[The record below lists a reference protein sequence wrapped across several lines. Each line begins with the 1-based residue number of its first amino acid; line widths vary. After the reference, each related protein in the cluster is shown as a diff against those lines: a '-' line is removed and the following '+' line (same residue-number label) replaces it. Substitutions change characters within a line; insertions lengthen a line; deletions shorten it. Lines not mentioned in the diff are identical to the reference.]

1 MKVMQMINF
10 EIVIGFSKGY
20 QAIYVPK
27 MDQVIL

>member
-1 MKVMQMINF
+1 MQMINSEF
-10 EIVIGFSKGY
+10 VIRLSKGY

>member
-1 MKVMQMINF
+1 MQMINF
-10 EIVIGFSKGY
+10 EFVNGLSKGY

>member
-1 MKVMQMINF
+1 MQMINF
-10 EIVIGFSKGY
+10 EIVIGLNKGY